1 MLTEDRVRPKGGVND
16 ERTLVKSAS
25 FYTHGGVQPYHCEES
40 EAIVPAKSY
49 CMVGSA
55 SMRSSVIH
63 GAKYIAPDPFG
74 NDSNLRKNLQYD
86 QVPQGRDVTT
96 RELINFE
103 TVFHCCGEVRSRKEG
118 NPSCIMQ
125 RGLIL
130 NHLDGMSRCSLASC
144 SPECWVWISS
154 ED

>member
-1 MLTEDRVRPKGGVND
+1 MLTEDRVRPKDRVYD

-25 FYTHGGVQPYHCEES
+25 FYTHGGVQAYHCEEG

-74 NDSNLRKNLQYD
+74 NDSNLGKNLQHD

-96 RELINFE
+96 RELFNFE
-103 TVFHCCGEVRSRKEG
+103 TVFHCCGEVRSQK
-118 NPSCIMQ
+118 
-125 RGLIL
+125 
-130 NHLDGMSRCSLASC
+130 
-144 SPECWVWISS
+144 
-154 ED
+154 